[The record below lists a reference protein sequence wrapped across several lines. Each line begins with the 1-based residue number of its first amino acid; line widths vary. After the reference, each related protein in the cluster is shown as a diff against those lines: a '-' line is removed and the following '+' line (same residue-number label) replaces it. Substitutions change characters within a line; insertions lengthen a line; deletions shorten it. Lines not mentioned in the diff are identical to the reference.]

1 MPDTVRQATMIRR
14 FVPFG
19 RALGAIIPL
28 LALAFL
34 PVPPASAQDAAE
46 LLVRVNRLEGQVRQL
61 SGQIEQLQFQNQR
74 LQEQFRK
81 FQEDVEFRF
90 QEMKG
95 GPKPAAGGATPT
107 AQPAQPPRP
116 AQGGAPAQPAPQKRS
131 DVFDPATQPNAP
143 GAPRTLGTMPGDVT
157 AGIPTARGVPM
168 DGIFAEDDDGESGP
182 LDLSTRARPGTAVAG
197 VGLSP
202 PGLPSP
208 PLPSTPLPSGA
219 LPGPTVLAP
228 VPVLPATPA
237 APRTVAPAVAGTAP
251 TPVSAPAPSAKDDYD
266 LAYGLLQQKQYD
278 QAEMA
283 FRQYLQTWPR
293 DRLVPNATYW
303 LGETY
308 YRRQRYPD
316 AVEQY
321 LKVYKSYGQSRVA
334 PESLYKLALALR
346 GMGQPEQS
354 CATLAEVIRKYPDA
368 SNDLKSGVEREQK
381 RGNC

>member
-1 MPDTVRQATMIRR
+1 MPDTVRQAAMIRR

-19 RALGAIIPL
+19 RALRALLPL
-28 LALAFL
+28 VALAIL
-34 PVPPASAQDAAE
+34 PVAAARAQDAAE

-74 LQEQFRK
+74 LQDQFK
-81 FQEDVEFRF
+81 KYQEDVEFRF

-95 GPKPAAGGATPT
+95 GARPTAGGATPT

-116 AQGGAPAQPAPQKRS
+116 AGGAPVQGTAPQKRS
-131 DVFDPATQPNAP
+131 DVFDPSTQPNAP
-143 GAPRTLGTMPGDVT
+143 GAPRTLGSLPGDVT
-157 AGIPTARGVPM
+157 AGIPAARGVPM
-168 DGIFAEDDDGESGP
+168 DGIFADDDGEAGP
-182 LDLSTRARPGTAVAG
+182 LDLSTRARPGTAAAAGG

-202 PGLPSP
+202 PGLP
-208 PLPSTPLPSGA
+208 PSAMPSGA

-228 VPVLPATPA
+228 SVPSLPSPA
-237 APRTVAPAVAGTAP
+237 APRTGAPAVQGTAP
-251 TPVSAPAPSAKDDYD
+251 VPVAAPGTGAAKEDYD
-266 LAYGLLQQKQYD
+266 MAYGLLQQKQYE

-283 FRQYLQTWPR
+283 FRQYLQSWPR

-303 LGETY
+303 LAETY

-321 LKVYKSYGQSRVA
+321 LKVYKNHGQSRVA
-334 PESLYKLALALR
+334 PDSLYKLALALR

-354 CATLAEVIRKYPDA
+354 CATLAEVVRKYPDA
-368 SNDLKSGVEREQK
+368 SNDLRAGVEREQK